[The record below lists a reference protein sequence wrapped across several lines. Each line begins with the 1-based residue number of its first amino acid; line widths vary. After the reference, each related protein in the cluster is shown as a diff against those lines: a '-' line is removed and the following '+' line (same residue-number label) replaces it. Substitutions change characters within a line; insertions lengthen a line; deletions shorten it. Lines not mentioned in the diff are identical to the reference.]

1 MSKLVAQTSIKVP
14 VSSIA
19 VSLCGNFGVLGFLNG
34 LISKFN
40 MQSGK
45 DRGVFTCEKEKGEL
59 LHSGEVTGLAI
70 DSLNHHLVSGSA
82 DKTIKLWDFY
92 RCKLLKT
99 YRCEYSVEN
108 ICYNRA
114 NDLVAFSSADL

>member
-1 MSKLVAQTSIKVP
+1 M
-14 VSSIA
+14 
-19 VSLCGNFGVLGFLNG
+19 
-34 LISKFN
+34 
-40 MQSGK
+40 
-45 DRGVFTCEKEKGEL
+45 
-59 LHSGEVTGLAI
+59 TGLAI
-70 DSLNHHLVSGSA
+70 DSLNHYLVSGSA

-114 NDLVAFSSADL
+114 NDLVAFSSADLSITLLNAKSGLKKVRVFANAT